1 MKKTFTMT
9 IAAFAMA
16 SAAFAQTDLKPANG
30 VHSAAVDTADA
41 VMMAK
46 EADKVAK
53 AEAKAK

>member
-30 VHSAAVDTADA
+30 VHSAAAEMADSVKLA
-41 VMMAK
+41 I
-46 EADKVAK
+46 EADKLA
-53 AEAKAK
+53 